1 MIALLVVGVI
11 MRNCA
16 GLCKGMCNALCMVKA
31 PPLLTCA
38 GCARV
43 FITRMREEINICL
56 FKQGVH
62 VRTRATPAHPA
73 HPAHALF
80 YAVLR
85 HMHLCTAPCT
95 PMHKSIYD

>member
-1 MIALLVVGVI
+1 MITLLVVGVI

-16 GLCKGMCNALCMVKA
+16 GLCKGMFNGLCRVKA
-31 PPLLTCA
+31 PSLLACA

-43 FITRMREEINICL
+43 FITRMREKINKYL
-56 FKQGVH
+56 FKQCAP

-80 YAVLR
+80 YAVFR
-85 HMHLCTAPCT
+85 YIHPCT
-95 PMHKSIYD
+95 DHCTPLHMSIYD